1 MSEQLERIKS
11 LELAL
16 SNKQVRLSEV
26 HAENQRL
33 KYELGKNGRR
43 RLTQAEQENAELRKR
58 LKAASEYADRLV
70 AELEG
75 EK

>member
-16 SNKQVRLSEV
+16 GNKQVRLSEV

-43 RLTQAEQENAELRKR
+43 RLAQVEQENAELRKR
-58 LKAASEYADRLV
+58 LKTATELADRLV
-70 AELEG
+70 TELEG